1 MPSPI
6 LISVPDYIGTPNPY
20 IVEQKEDFGIK
31 QFSSPR
37 LLNYVEPYTF
47 NGYEKTAFF
56 TEVNTN
62 FSVGDRVWIL
72 NSYYDSDN
80 LLRSNK
86 YANGSDGYRVL
97 FIDKCKIVLD
107 IDYVGIKPGG
117 DDYEE
122 FVNVYKITTRDEF
135 ISANR
140 HMTTYGGQVDYKF
153 NGGKN
158 NIVFIDPVD
167 TKELIKP
174 IYSYKNGATD
184 KEDIYGW
191 GVTLGIKSTDTL
203 PGFYIKN
210 NYDYW
215 TDLTF
220 NFKNY
225 GTFSVALKPG
235 STASKIKIIGDDFT
249 FNGVEFKQGRVYQ
262 WYTGPTN
269 SYWKMDK
276 IKTGAVITKSNFRG
290 GRFLGDFNCGVYGNE
305 ETKINWEDTGN
316 FKGGTLYNMIWK
328 KGTINS
334 KIDIS
339 ESYKAT
345 LKADGVLQKA
355 NSLDNGGWGWNYILD
370 SYLEDANIENGTIIN
385 STVVQNSI
393 GNTSLSSKVYNV
405 VENHIKN
412 PSNTLTYNINK
423 AYFKRSSFSNYVI
436 NNAVLTETKLNDC
449 KVVNSRI
456 VNSQIINSVVKDSTY
471 ISEDTIKILAIDEWF
486 ISDFKKN
493 KIGSNLLN
501 NNPGTY
507 SVDSNSVNINSNSS
521 THKIIK
527 FYIYDSDYEK
537 LKGGDFFYIKG
548 IKFKEG
554 NKTLLNFFDKRFK
567 VGNWFDFIDD
577 FNDSSIDITSTL
589 NPDYPKHES
598 NNFYKRGCEYSVML
612 STPDENSWKLDFNTD
627 TNGSFTKIGDPN
639 SYSDYY
645 SVDLVIS
652 LRDMYGLTY
661 STDFDINNLD
671 LQDAYI
677 INSHFE
683 SGIFETSDWNSG
695 YHINYN
701 NDVNISSLT
710 GSGIYSIFLNNNK
723 KLEVALKNRYINNLS
738 SYNHSEVDFK
748 TNEIIFLNNLEYISN
763 TGTITKLPDTYK
775 VVEVLDNLKIIKLEE
790 VNTNILNNLINGTFS
805 SFSLDNRWS
814 YISKTKFIKS
824 KIKSGL
830 FKRNYFQ
837 NSLIRNENY
846 NSSDKDFENE
856 LNIKSLLIS
865 DVIFNNNSNILS
877 SATYMN
883 SFLIGGSDR
892 WHDGIIYN
900 SYLDSFTFSS
910 GIIKESYWKSGNFL
924 NGLFYNSRSFDSIST
939 DKFKYLDT
947 NRIYSHFRRGVKDL
961 ENNRW
966 SWVNGNFYGGEFYKS
981 DWEDGQFYGGKFN
994 YSKFYSGT
1002 FSDGIIGD
1010 VKNSYEDTFI
1020 FNANIDYVTVE
1031 NATLFAINPST
1042 WSTVDYKINW
1052 KNGQFNAGLFGSDSF
1067 GKAIWEN
1074 GIFNA
1079 GQFRSWA
1086 KWKGG
1091 VFNGG
1096 QFTSGLGWTQSG
1108 LRFGNS
1114 TKKDD
1119 YTWEGGQFNGGEFG
1133 NANWLGTNSTWYDGQ
1148 FNGGEFKGRLWNNG
1162 VFTYGNFNGF
1172 MGLTAHGGFNYES
1185 YTYSYVSQFS
1195 NYFTQDFYGLWVDG
1209 VVTNKV
1215 DYQIDSKWNS
1225 TNFSNMLWLNGTFS
1239 SDIATM
1245 ENSLFLDGSFS
1256 KGNFR
1261 NSSFNPF
1268 VNRVN
1273 NDIND
1278 IGNYS
1283 FSENVKWI
1291 SGNLYNSDFYYSI
1304 WEDGNFS
1311 SGDTYGMWFQNG
1323 ISYYMEA
1330 YNAIFG
1336 TTYSTP
1342 IWKDGVWHGS
1352 DFNYP
1357 GSITNNFIKKILDKT
1372 NFRNTLLIGTS
1383 SNHIW
1388 NIFDNGNDN
1397 VSNKILETG
1406 KDIYTRQLYY
1416 TPTFY
1421 DWTLTKSKSNISYPD
1436 TANIGTNVKT
1446 SYTTSAFNVNTN
1458 KSTHLYWEDD
1468 LIEGTTVYELTSTK
1482 QNLQSIQIKD
1492 KSKSEYWINFPTQDV
1507 WATPIG
1513 SNYTYK
1519 LELYKTEPNPSNGPI
1534 GLYYSTKQVVNT
1546 INNNWKFTFIKLY
1559 ESGNPGKGT
1568 APDTNYTGIPN
1579 VYVYEIG
1586 ENINTSSVKWK
1597 YDPNGK
1603 IIDKSVSLNVTQGT
1617 SEDNYKG
1624 YYYDAFNQPI
1634 NEINDNPLNIWI
1646 SISNSQ
1652 ISFISIG
1659 TKNCVIN
1666 KITSTDNKPIPTDYI
1681 SKNSLWFPPF
1691 EFE

>member
-6 LISVPDYIGTPNPY
+6 LVSVPDYIGTPNPY

-122 FVNVYKITTRDEF
+122 FVNVYKISTKDEF

-140 HMTTYGGQVDYKF
+140 HMTTYGGKVDYKF

-158 NIVFIDPVD
+158 NIVFVDSKDQNLFGPV
-167 TKELIKP
+167 
-174 IYSYKNGATD
+174 YSYQEGATD

-210 NYDYW
+210 NYGYW

-225 GTFSVALKPG
+225 GKFSASLKPG

-262 WYTGPTN
+262 WYAGPTN

-412 PSNTLTYNINK
+412 PSNTLAYNINK
-423 AYFKRSSFSNYVI
+423 AYFKRSNFSNYVI

-449 KVVNSRI
+449 KVINSRI
-456 VNSQIINSVVKDSTY
+456 VNSQVINSVIKDSTY
-471 ISEDTIKILAIDEWF
+471 ISEDTIKILDIDEWF
-486 ISDFKKN
+486 ISDFKNNN
-493 KIGSNLLN
+493 KILPIN
-501 NNPGTY
+501 NNILSP
-507 SVDSNSVNINSNSS
+507 SIDVNNIKINNTSP

-548 IKFKEG
+548 IKFKEA
-554 NKTLLNFFDKRFK
+554 NNTLLNFFDKRFK

-577 FNDSSIDITSTL
+577 FNNDTSDIKSIYNNYPTL
-589 NPDYPKHES
+589 EGK
-598 NNFYKRGCEYSVML
+598 NFYKRGCEYSVML
-612 STPDENSWKLDFNTD
+612 STPDENSWKLDYGNN
-627 TNGSFTKIGDPN
+627 NGSFTKIGDPN
-639 SYSDYY
+639 KYSDYY

-652 LRDMYGLTY
+652 LKDIYGLTY
-661 STDFDINNLD
+661 STDFNINNLD

-710 GSGIYSIFLNNNK
+710 GSGIYNSLYLNKDKKIEISLNSYLNNN
-723 KLEVALKNRYINNLS
+723 S
-738 SYNHSEVDFK
+738 SYNHFETIFK
-748 TNEIIFLNNLEYISN
+748 IGDIIFLNNLEYIDN
-763 TGTITKLPDTYK
+763 TNKITKLSDTYK
-775 VVEVLDNLKIIKLEE
+775 ISMTTGKTIKLEE
-790 VNTNILNNLINGTFS
+790 VNTNLLSGLTLNGKFS

-846 NSSDKDFENE
+846 NSNDKDFENE

-910 GIIKESYWKSGNFL
+910 GVVKESYWKSGNFL
-924 NGLFYNSRSFDSIST
+924 NGLFYNSRSFDGVST
-939 DKFKYLDT
+939 DKFKYLDS
-947 NRIYSHFRRGVKDL
+947 NRIYSHFRRGVKAL

-981 DWEDGQFYGGKFN
+981 DWEDGQFYDGKFN

-1002 FSDGIIGD
+1002 FSDGVIGD
-1010 VKNSYEDTFI
+1010 IKNSYEDTFI

-1031 NATLFAINPST
+1031 NGTLFAVNPST
-1042 WSTVDYKINW
+1042 WSSIDYKINW
-1052 KNGQFNAGLFGSDSF
+1052 RNGQFNAGLFGSYNF
-1067 GKAIWEN
+1067 EKATWEN
-1074 GIFNA
+1074 
-1079 GQFRSWA
+1079 
-1086 KWKGG
+1086 G

-1096 QFTSGLGWTQSG
+1096 QFSNWGKWKNGIFNGGQFISGLGWTQSG
-1108 LRFGNS
+1108 LRFNNS
-1114 TKKDD
+1114 TYKKD
-1119 YTWEGGQFNGGEFG
+1119 YTWEDGQFNGGEFG
-1133 NANWLGTNSTWYDGQ
+1133 NSNWLGTNSTWFDGQ

-1162 VFTYGNFNGF
+1162 IFTYGNFNGF
-1172 MGLTAHGGFNYES
+1172 VGLTAHGGFNYLS
-1185 YTYSYVSQFS
+1185 YTQSNASYF
-1195 NYFTQDFYGLWVDG
+1195 NDYFTQSFYGLWVNG

-1245 ENSLFLDGSFS
+1245 ENSLFLDGIFS
-1256 KGNFR
+1256 NGNFK

-1268 VNRVN
+1268 VNRLN
-1273 NDIND
+1273 ANIND
-1278 IGNYS
+1278 TTNYS
-1283 FSENVKWI
+1283 FSNKSIWI
-1291 SGNLYNSDFYYSI
+1291 SGNLYNSDFYYSEWI
-1304 WEDGNFS
+1304 NGNFS
-1311 SGDTYGMWFQNG
+1311 SGDTYGMWFKNG
-1323 ISYYMEA
+1323 ISYYMNA
-1330 YNAIFG
+1330 YNIIFG

-1352 DFNYP
+1352 DFNYS
-1357 GSITNNFIKKILDKT
+1357 GKVDNLFIKKILDKT
-1372 NFRNTLLIGTS
+1372 NERNNILNGTY

-1388 NIFDNGNDN
+1388 NIFDNSLFNESDYIQTN
-1397 VSNKILETG
+1397 QT
-1406 KDIYTRQLYY
+1406 IYTKKRKY

-1421 DWTLTKSKSNISYPD
+1421 KWDFNKNTTNGYPLVNSIPTNYTPIYSYTAPCYDINNNRSYNIYWTDHAKKGTQIYELSTKKINENSF
-1436 TANIGTNVKT
+1436 NVKIN
-1446 SYTTSAFNVNTN
+1446 SSQIWPYFNDA
-1458 KSTHLYWEDD
+1458 L
-1468 LIEGTTVYELTSTK
+1468 
-1482 QNLQSIQIKD
+1482 
-1492 KSKSEYWINFPTQDV
+1492 
-1507 WATPIG
+1507 WATPITTNTTLSIEIYDTIG
-1513 SNYTYK
+1513 NNY
-1519 LELYKTEPNPSNGPI
+1519 I
-1534 GLYYSTKQVVNT
+1534 RGLYYSDRYVLNQTT
-1546 INNNWKFTFIKLY
+1546 NNWFFTYIDLSGLFDNLTNAPATNVDKNPTTVKFYLV
-1559 ESGNPGKGT
+1559 KGM
-1568 APDTNYTGIPN
+1568 
-1579 VYVYEIG
+1579 
-1586 ENINTSSVKWK
+1586 
-1597 YDPNGK
+1597 
-1603 IIDKSVSLNVTQGT
+1603 IDKMTLNEKSGYTTQYT
-1617 SEDNYKG
+1617 N
-1624 YYYDAFNQPI
+1624 FN
-1634 NEINDNPLNIWI
+1634 EMK
-1646 SISNSQ
+1646 S
-1652 ISFISIG
+1652 
-1659 TKNCVIN
+1659 N
-1666 KITSTDNKPIPTDYI
+1666 KILNNATVVDTIGPDKI
-1681 SKNSLWFPPF
+1681 WFPPF
-1691 EFE
+1691 IFN

>member
-6 LISVPDYIGTPNPY
+6 LVSVPDYIGTPNPY

-158 NIVFIDPVD
+158 NIVFVD
-167 TKELIKP
+167 SNDKTLFEP
-174 IYSYKNGATD
+174 IYSYKQGTSGS
-184 KEDIYGW
+184 EDIYGW

-210 NYDYW
+210 NYGYW

-225 GTFSVALKPG
+225 GTFSAALKPG

-262 WYTGPTN
+262 WYAGPTN

-385 STVVQNSI
+385 STVVQNTL
-393 GNTSLSSKVYNV
+393 GNKALSSKVYNV

-412 PSNTLTYNINK
+412 PSNSLTYNINK

-493 KIGSNLLN
+493 NIGSNLLN

-548 IKFKEG
+548 IKFKES

-598 NNFYKRGCEYSVML
+598 KNFYKRGCEYSVML
-612 STPDENSWKLDFNTD
+612 STPDENSWKLDFDTD
-627 TNGSFTKIGDPN
+627 TNGSFTKIENPN

-652 LRDMYGLTY
+652 LRDIYGLTY

-695 YHINYN
+695 HHINYN

-710 GSGIYSIFLNNNK
+710 GGGTYSIFLNNDK
-723 KLEVALKNRYINNLS
+723 KLEVTLKNRYINKLS

-748 TNEIIFLNNLEYISN
+748 NGEIIFLNNLEYISN
-763 TGTITKLPDTYK
+763 TGIITKLPDVYK
-775 VVEVLDNLKIIKLEE
+775 VIEVLDTDRIIKLEE
-790 VNTNILNNLINGTFS
+790 VNTNILNTLTINSTFS

-824 KIKSGL
+824 KIKFGL

-883 SFLIGGSDR
+883 SFLIGGTDR
-892 WHDGIIYN
+892 WHNGIIYN

-910 GIIKESYWKSGNFL
+910 GVIKESHWKNGNFIG
-924 NGLFYNSRSFDSIST
+924 GLFYNSRSFDAIST
-939 DKFKYLDT
+939 DDFKYLDT
-947 NRIYSHFRRGVKDL
+947 NRLFSHFRRGIKGV

-966 SWVNGNFYGGEFYKS
+966 SWVNGNFYDGEFYKS
-981 DWEDGQFYGGKFN
+981 DWEDGQFKNGKFN
-994 YSKFYSGT
+994 YSKFYNGT
-1002 FSDGIIGD
+1002 FSGGVIGD
-1010 VKNSYEDTFI
+1010 IKNSYGDTFI

-1031 NATLFAINPST
+1031 NATVYAINPST
-1042 WSTVDYKINW
+1042 WSTTDYKINW
-1052 KNGQFNAGLFGSDSF
+1052 RNGQFNAGFFGSEKF
-1067 GKAIWEN
+1067 GKSIWEN
-1074 GIFNA
+1074 GVFNG
-1079 GQFRSWA
+1079 GQFANWA

-1091 VFNGG
+1091 VFNDG
-1096 QFTSGLGWTQSG
+1096 QFISGLGWTQSG

-1114 TKKDD
+1114 IDKKD

-1133 NANWLGTNSTWYDGQ
+1133 NANWLGTNSTWFDGQ
-1148 FNGGEFKGRLWNNG
+1148 FNGGEFKGKLWNNG
-1162 VFTYGNFNGF
+1162 IFTYGNFNGF
-1172 MGLTAHGGFNYES
+1172 LSNFQAYGNFSYLS
-1185 YTYSYVSQFS
+1185 YTQSNVSQFVNLFNEYGVQS
-1195 NYFTQDFYGLWVDG
+1195 FYGLWVDG
-1209 VVTNKV
+1209 IVTNKV

-1225 TNFSNMLWLNGTFS
+1225 TNFSDMLWLNGTFS
-1239 SDIATM
+1239 NDVGVM
-1245 ENSLFLDGSFS
+1245 QNSVFLDGEFV
-1256 KGNFR
+1256 KGAFR

-1268 VNRVN
+1268 VKRDSFILDNGYVKKDFFQLDSN
-1273 NDIND
+1273 GYVKTDSIKTD
-1278 IGNYS
+1278 ESDYS
-1283 FSENVKWI
+1283 FSDIAKWI
-1291 SGNLYNSDFYYSI
+1291 NGNSYNSDFYYSE
-1304 WEDGNFS
+1304 WEDGNYS
-1311 SGDTYGMWFQNG
+1311 SISENATYGMWFKNG
-1323 ISYYMEA
+1323 ISYYMNA

-1352 DFNYP
+1352 DFNY
-1357 GSITNNFIKKILDKT
+1357 GGKVDNLFIKNILDKT
-1372 NFRNTLLIGTS
+1372 NKRNNLLNGTY

-1388 NIFDNGNDN
+1388 NIFNGNSLLDE
-1397 VSNKILETG
+1397 KIIETNYFIQT
-1406 KDIYTRQLYY
+1406 KEEKY

-1421 DWTLTKSKSNISYPD
+1421 KYNYTKDTGSSYFNKVTKDGNYNIPKYHYTAVGEIYPPMPNTSSRIYLYWNTHIAWGTDIVNNFSSSKIWKLDETLNTNNGYLVYKRGEISPLTYKSKNWGISSLSSKDELY
-1436 TANIGTNVKT
+1436 ANT
-1446 SYTTSAFNVNTN
+1446 
-1458 KSTHLYWEDD
+1458 
-1468 LIEGTTVYELTSTK
+1468 
-1482 QNLQSIQIKD
+1482 IKD
-1492 KSKSEYWINFPTQDV
+1492 MTIKVN
-1507 WATPIG
+1507 IG
-1513 SNYTYK
+1513 SNSGQVDNSFSYYQTYPSIGDDWKSNSWPSISKYDDGLNLIPVDSQYTLYFRIVNGEI
-1519 LELYKTEPNPSNGPI
+1519 LEIGYNDPTAQNRISDSVIISRDYIPVPSSSTTGSPGPI
-1534 GLYYSTKQVVNT
+1534 G
-1546 INNNWKFTFIKLY
+1546 
-1559 ESGNPGKGT
+1559 
-1568 APDTNYTGIPN
+1568 PDG
-1579 VYVYEIG
+1579 
-1586 ENINTSSVKWK
+1586 
-1597 YDPNGK
+1597 
-1603 IIDKSVSLNVTQGT
+1603 
-1617 SEDNYKG
+1617 
-1624 YYYDAFNQPI
+1624 
-1634 NEINDNPLNIWI
+1634 
-1646 SISNSQ
+1646 
-1652 ISFISIG
+1652 
-1659 TKNCVIN
+1659 
-1666 KITSTDNKPIPTDYI
+1666 
-1681 SKNSLWFPPF
+1681 LWYPPF
-1691 EFE
+1691 YWE